1 MSDVLDK
8 ILISEDTFKEK
19 MDNIAIAI
27 HSSSGGGSG
36 SLGIT
41 SYSQVQA
48 IVRAGLAPKV
58 FAIGDQI
65 VVNRATAVT
74 GDSDN
79 SGLSI
84 AVVLATFVNKKGEA
98 ATKDYEFTF
107 DGLAWHDES
116 GNTVVLSQ
124 YGITITGSPVEDDK
138 IVISEVASEI
148 AFDIIG
154 FDVDTPKD
162 ARFTHSMTL
171 QTHGQVIKAFQFD
184 ESELMYYSAA
194 GLAAGKYKLTLDHGA
209 YSAKTD
215 QDDTYVFTTSSP
227 IPAGGGFRHTTMGQY
242 QSPSYT
248 KTQITAGT
256 FTTYKADY
264 DTVET
269 GLACTI
275 YNADTD
281 TDAVDLGKFSTRK
294 TYLSAEELA
303 NRNSLE
309 KQRYGSNNYMLSA
322 VRQWINSSAAA
333 GAWWTSKHIFD
344 RPNSSKASAG
354 FLYGLDPAF
363 LSVLGLSDKDFK
375 TETVWDGVDGSSVT
389 HTFSDLFFLL
399 SNKEVMIDAIKD
411 EGVVY
416 PYWNEAIPTAS
427 NVANNFRIKYAP
439 DGAANNWWMR
449 TAYRGYGNYVYI
461 VTTTGANR
469 NDIAN
474 YSLGVAPACVVI

>member
-74 GDSDN
+74 GASDN

-84 AVVLATFVNKKGEA
+84 AVVLATFVSKKGEA
-98 ATKDYEFTF
+98 GTKDYEFTF

-116 GNTVVLSQ
+116 GNSVVLSQ

-162 ARFTHSMTL
+162 SRFTHSMTL
-171 QTHGQVIKAFQFD
+171 QTHGTVIKEFQFD
-184 ESELMYYSAA
+184 GSELMYYSAA

-209 YSAKTD
+209 YGGGTA

-227 IPAGGGFRHTTMGQY
+227 IPAGGGFRHTTMGAY
-242 QSPSYT
+242 QSSYT
-248 KTQITAGT
+248 KTQITNGT
-256 FTTYKADY
+256 FATYNADY
-264 DTVET
+264 TALESS
-269 GLACTI
+269 LACTI

-309 KQRYGSNNYMLSA
+309 KQAYGSNNYMLSA
-322 VRQWINSSAAA
+322 LRQWINSSAAA
-333 GAWWTSKHIFD
+333 GAWWVSKHIFD

-399 SNKEVMIDAIKD
+399 SNKEVMFNSVKD

-427 NVANNFRIKYAP
+427 NDANSFRIKYAP
-439 DGAANNWWMR
+439 DSAANNWWMR
-449 TAYRGYGNYVYI
+449 TANRSHGHLVYN
-461 VTTTGANR
+461 VSTTGACYDR
-469 NDIAN
+469 HVA
-474 YSLGVAPACVVI
+474 YGSCGVAPACVVI

>member
-74 GDSDN
+74 GASDN

-84 AVVLATFVNKKGEA
+84 AVVLATFVSKKGEA
-98 ATKDYEFTF
+98 GTKDYEFTF

-116 GNTVVLSQ
+116 GNSVVLSQ

-138 IVISEVASEI
+138 IVIHEVASEI

-171 QTHGQVIKAFQFD
+171 QTHGTVIKAFQFD

-209 YSAKTD
+209 YGGGTA
-215 QDDTYVFTTSSP
+215 QDDTYVFTISSP
-227 IPAGGGFRHTTMGQY
+227 IPAGGGFRHTTMGAY
-242 QSPSYT
+242 QSSYT
-248 KTQITAGT
+248 KEQITGGKFA
-256 FTTYKADY
+256 TYNVDHTAL
-264 DTVET
+264 ES

-309 KQRYGSNNYMLSA
+309 KQVYGNNNYMLSA

-363 LSVLGLSDKDFK
+363 LGVLGLSDKDFK

-399 SNKEVMIDAIKD
+399 SNKEVMFNSVKD

-416 PYWNEAIPTAS
+416 PYWNEAIPTPSDA
-427 NVANNFRIKYAP
+427 ANSFRIKYAP
-439 DGAANNWWMR
+439 DSAANNWWMR
-449 TAYRGYGNYVYI
+449 TAIRSDGYYVCS
-461 VTTTGANR
+461 VVTTGAYYNIR
-469 NDIAN
+469 A
-474 YSLGVAPACVVI
+474 SHSSGVAPACVVI